1 MLSVFDYEIF
11 PSRGKNPCDFGK
23 RYAGVL
29 GIFENVRNSN
39 QKPVSKMQKNLFLES
54 GAEK

>member
-1 MLSVFDYEIF
+1 MLPVFDYEIF
-11 PSRGKNPCDFGK
+11 PSRGKNPCDFSK

-39 QKPVSKMQKNLFLES
+39 QKPVSKMHKNLFFES

>member
-1 MLSVFDYEIF
+1 MLPVFDYEIF
-11 PSRGKNPCDFGK
+11 PSRGKNPCDFSK

-39 QKPVSKMQKNLFLES
+39 QKPVSKMHKNLIFES